1 MKTKILI
8 AGIIGMVAL
17 SFVVLAAPYEKRS
30 VSRGY
35 MRQKLAYSQGI
46 LEGLT
51 LEKFDLVTKNA
62 IRIRG
67 MNLTNVWYWQ
77 KNPDY
82 MGYLKNYQRNIDRL
96 LNASTDKDLDKSTG
110 AYQTVIQS
118 CVECHRHFPHRT
130 ATAPSRT
137 EVVWVNEHRQCL
149 GKRC

>member
-8 AGIIGMVAL
+8 AGIIGVVAL

-82 MGYLKNYQRNIDRL
+82 MGYLTNYQRNIDRL
-96 LNASTDKDLDKSTG
+96 LNASTDKDLDKSTR
-110 AYQTVIQS
+110 AYQSVVQS
-118 CVECHRHFPHRT
+118 CVECHRHF
-130 ATAPSRT
+130 RT
-137 EVVWVNEHRQCL
+137 EQRQPRAEEPQPRT
-149 GKRC
+149 GRWRP

>member
-1 MKTKILI
+1 MKTNTLI
-8 AGIIGMVAL
+8 AGTIGVVAL
-17 SFVVLAAPYEKRS
+17 AFVALAAPYEKRS

-67 MNLTNVWYWQ
+67 MNLTNYWYWQ

-82 MGYLKNYQRNIDRL
+82 MGHLTNYQRNIDRL
-96 LNASTDKDLDKSTG
+96 LNASTDKDLDKSTR
-110 AYQTVIQS
+110 AYQAVVQS
-118 CVECHRHFPHRT
+118 CVECHRSF
-130 ATAPSRT
+130 RT
-137 EVVWVNEHRQCL
+137 EQRQVPSP
-149 GKRC
+149 KK

>member
-8 AGIIGMVAL
+8 AGIGMLAL
-17 SFVVLAAPYEKRS
+17 SFVVLAAPYEKRT

-67 MNLTNVWYWQ
+67 MNLTNYWYWQ
-77 KNPDY
+77 TNRAY
-82 MGYLKNYQRNIDRL
+82 MGYITNYQQSIDRL
-96 LNASTDKDLDKSTG
+96 LNASTDKDLDKSTR
-110 AYQTVIQS
+110 AYQAVVQS
-118 CVECHRHFPHRT
+118 CVECHRHF
-130 ATAPSRT
+130 RT
-137 EVVWVNEHRQCL
+137 EQRPIPNRT
-149 GKRC
+149 KD